1 MAIPFLGIDVSK
13 KKLDCALLL
22 DGKTLNKSCENS
34 ASGFKQLLEW
44 LTKRK
49 VEQVH
54 AVLEATGGYE
64 EAVAKALFE
73 AGHRVSVVN
82 PLSIH
87 AFAKQRLT
95 RSKTDKLDAM
105 TIAEYARRNAE
116 DLPHWEPP
124 AKELTELRDL
134 VHRRQALVEMRTQES
149 NRLQSASGG
158 PVVDKMVQD
167 HLNYLER
174 QIAEVEAAIDDHLDN
189 HPTLKQQHDLLVSI
203 PGIGT
208 HTASLF
214 LAEVAAKLS
223 WIQHPK
229 QLVAYCG
236 MDIRRRES
244 GSSVWSRPRMSKLG
258 NSRLRSALFMPAKA
272 AMRWNPN
279 ISKRDERL
287 RAEGKHY
294 FVRVGAAMRKL
305 LHQMYG
311 VLVNQQPFDPN
322 YAA

>member
-1 MAIPFLGIDVSK
+1 MAFPFLGIDVSK

-22 DGKTLNKSCENS
+22 GDKVLHKSCDNS
-34 ASGFKQLLEW
+34 VSGFKDLLNW
-44 LTKRK
+44 LSKRK

-54 AVLEATGGYE
+54 ACFEATGGFE
-64 EAVAKALFE
+64 EAAAIALFE
-73 AGHRVSVVN
+73 AGHAVSVLN
-82 PLSIH
+82 PLTIH

-95 RSKTDKLDAM
+95 RSKTDKIDAL
-105 TIAEYARRNAE
+105 TIAEYARRNSD
-116 DLPHWEPP
+116 DLPAWQPP
-124 AKELTELRDL
+124 PKELTELRDL

-158 PVVDKMVQD
+158 PVVDQMVKD
-167 HLNYLER
+167 HVSYLDR
-174 QIAEVEAAIDDHLDN
+174 QIEAVEAAINDHIDN
-189 HPTLKQQHDLLVSI
+189 HPTLKTQRDLLVSI
-203 PGIGT
+203 PGIGDN
-208 HTASLF
+208 TAALF

-244 GSSVWSRPRMSKLG
+244 GTSVWSRPRMSKMG

-272 AMRWNPN
+272 AMRWNPQ
-279 ISKRDERL
+279 IAKRDERMKS
-287 RAEGKHY
+287 EGKHY

-311 VLVNQQPFDPN
+311 VLANQRPYDPN